1 MKTYVVAVVGAT
13 GLVGT
18 EMIQTLERR
27 QFPVKKLVP
36 LASEKS
42 KGRHVQFNGE
52 SIAVEVLTD
61 DSFVGVD
68 FALFSAGGAI
78 SERFAPSA
86 VRHGAIVIDNTS
98 FFRMHKDV
106 PLVVPEVNAHALR
119 DHNGIIANPNCSTA
133 QLVVALKA
141 VHEAAKI
148 TRIVISTYQSV
159 SGAGKLAMEGLHA
172 ETQNHLATGV
182 SEASALVQ
190 PIAFNL
196 IPQIDKFESNGYTK
210 EEMKMIQETKKI
222 LGDESIQI
230 TATCVRVPVFV
241 SHSESVV
248 IETEKK
254 VTADEFR
261 AMLGQSKGVVVVDD
275 PQNGLYPM
283 PIHTSATDPVCV
295 GRIRED
301 LAFPNGLSMWIVAD
315 NLRKG
320 AALNAVQIAEAM
332 IQK

>member
-196 IPQIDKFESNGYTK
+196 IPQIDKFEANGYTK

>member
-27 QFPVKKLVP
+27 QFPVHKLVP

-42 KGRHVQFNGE
+42 KGRYVQFNGE
-52 SIAVEVLTD
+52 SVAVEVLTE
-61 DSFVGVD
+61 DSFAGVD

-98 FFRMHKDV
+98 FFRMHTDV
-106 PLVVPEVNAHALR
+106 PLVVPEVNAHALKN
-119 DHNGIIANPNCSTA
+119 HNGIIANPNCSTA

-141 VHEAAKI
+141 IHDVAKI

-159 SGAGKLAMEGLHA
+159 SGAGKLAMAGLEA
-172 ETQNHLATGV
+172 EAQERIATGK
-182 SEASALVQ
+182 SETKAFAH

-196 IPQIDKFESNGYTK
+196 IPQIDKFEANGYTK

-222 LGDESIQI
+222 LGDDSIQI
-230 TATCVRVPVFV
+230 TATCVRVPVLV

-254 VTADEFR
+254 VTPDEFR
-261 AMLGQSKGVVVVDD
+261 NLLSQSKGVVVVDD
-275 PQNGLYPM
+275 PSNGLYPM
-283 PIHTSATDPVCV
+283 PLQTAATDPVYV

-301 LAFPNGLSMWIVAD
+301 LAFKNGLSMWIVAD

-320 AALNAVQIAEAM
+320 AALNAVQIAEVM

>member
-27 QFPVKKLVP
+27 GFPVKRLIA

-42 KGRHVQFNGE
+42 KGRYVSFNGE

-61 DSFVGVD
+61 ASFVGVD

-106 PLVVPEVNAHALR
+106 PLVVPEVNVHALKN
-119 DHNGIIANPNCSTA
+119 HNGIIANPNCSTA

-141 VHEAAKI
+141 IHDAAKI

-159 SGAGKLAMEGLHA
+159 SGAGKLAMSGLEA
-172 ETQNHLATGV
+172 EAQEHLTTGK
-182 SEASALVQ
+182 SETKVFAH

-196 IPQIDKFESNGYTK
+196 IPQIDKFEANGYTK

-222 LGDESIQI
+222 LGDDTIQI
-230 TATCVRVPVFV
+230 TATCVRVPVLV

-254 VTADEFR
+254 VTPDEFR
-261 AMLGQSKGVVVVDD
+261 AMLTQSEGVVVVDD
-275 PQNGLYPM
+275 PSNGRYPM
-283 PIHTSATDPVCV
+283 PLHTAATDPVYV

-301 LAFPNGLSMWIVAD
+301 LAFENGLSMWIVSD

>member
-42 KGRHVQFNGE
+42 KGRHVEFNGE

-159 SGAGKLAMEGLHA
+159 SGAGKVAMEGLHA

-275 PQNGLYPM
+275 PKNGLYPM
-283 PIHTSATDPVCV
+283 PIHTAATDPVCV

>member
-1 MKTYVVAVVGAT
+1 
-13 GLVGT
+13 
-18 EMIQTLERR
+18 
-27 QFPVKKLVP
+27 